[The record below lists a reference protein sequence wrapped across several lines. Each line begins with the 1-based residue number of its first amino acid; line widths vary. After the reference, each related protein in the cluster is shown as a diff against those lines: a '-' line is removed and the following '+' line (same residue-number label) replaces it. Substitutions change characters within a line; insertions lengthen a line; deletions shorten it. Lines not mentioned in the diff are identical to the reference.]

1 MARAI
6 AFFVVLAFIGLFAL
20 LNWPAFA
27 ATTPLS
33 LGSTTVDAPLGLI
46 MLGVVTFTAVLFT
59 VWAVTM
65 QAGALRDARRMTRDL
80 QVQRDLADRAEAS
93 RFTELRNFIAAEL
106 AVVSQSSETAR
117 VATLGRLDRLQSE
130 MRILLDQSANSLA
143 ASLGELEDR
152 LEREQR
158 VAVTDSVRNGSAAA
172 PLRR

>member
-1 MARAI
+1 MARAL
-6 AFFVVLAFIGLFAL
+6 ALFAVLAFTGLFAL

-27 ATTPLS
+27 APTPLS
-33 LGSTTVDAPLGLI
+33 LGFTTVEAPLGLI
-46 MLGVVTFTAVLFT
+46 MLGAATFITVLFV

-65 QAGALRDARRMTRDL
+65 QAGALRDVRRMTRDL

-93 RFTELRNFIAAEL
+93 RFTELRNFFAAEL
-106 AVVSQSSETAR
+106 AVVAQQSETSR
-117 VATLGRLDRLQSE
+117 IATLGRLDRLQSE

-158 VAVTDSVRNGSAAA
+158 ISEPERNGLAAA

>member
-6 AFFVVLAFIGLFAL
+6 ALFALLAFIGLFAL
-20 LNWPAFA
+20 LNWPALTA
-27 ATTPLS
+27 ATPLT
-33 LGSTTVDAPLGLI
+33 LGFVGFEAPLGLI
-46 MLGVVTFTAVLFT
+46 MLGVVVFTAVLFT

-106 AVVSQSSETAR
+106 AVVAQSSETSR
-117 VATLGRLDRLQSE
+117 IATLGRLDRLQSE
-130 MRILLDQSANSLA
+130 MRIVLDQSANSVA
-143 ASLGELEDR
+143 ASLGEMEDR
-152 LEREQR
+152 MERDRRLAEP
-158 VAVTDSVRNGSAAA
+158 VRSGLAAA